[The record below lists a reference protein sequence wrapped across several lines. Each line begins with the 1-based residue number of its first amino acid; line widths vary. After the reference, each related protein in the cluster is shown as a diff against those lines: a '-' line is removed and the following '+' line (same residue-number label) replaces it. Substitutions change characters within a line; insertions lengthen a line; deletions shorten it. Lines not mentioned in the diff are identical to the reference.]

1 MSNVEQAAHL
11 YIVGVYI
18 KGIFAAVVLGGLII
32 MGMVDYY
39 RERRFVKE
47 YEARKAARKAAR
59 TQKKSK

>member
-18 KGIFAAVVLGGLII
+18 KAGFAAIFLGALIVA
-32 MGMVDYY
+32 GVVDYY
-39 RERRFVKE
+39 RERRAVKE
-47 YEARKAARKAAR
+47 YEARKVARKMAR

>member
-11 YIVGVYI
+11 YIVGVYVN
-18 KGIFAAVVLGGLII
+18 GIIALLVIGGLITA
-32 MGMVDYY
+32 GVVDYY

-47 YEARKAARKAAR
+47 YEARKVARKMAR